1 MHSLEYKDYNINFQ
15 YVGKKVLVWAKSDQP
30 FLEKCS
36 QVIHMYGDNAGLV
49 FKFLGE
55 ILLKYESP
63 DENIKGILGQCGS
76 FMCSHGEYLK
86 NKAPA
91 WQLMVHAYIMTRLT
105 QETLRYV
112 RKISHIVLKRPD
124 QSAWHTDW

>member
-1 MHSLEYKDYNINFQ
+1 M
-15 YVGKKVLVWAKSDQP
+15 GKKVLIWAKSDQP

-36 QVIHMYGDNAGLV
+36 QVIHMYGDNAGLG

-63 DENIKGILGQCGS
+63 DENIKGILGQCGN
-76 FMCSHGEYLK
+76 FMSSHGEYLK

-112 RKISHIVLKRPD
+112 RKISRIVLKRPD
-124 QSAWHTDW
+124 HPAWHTDW